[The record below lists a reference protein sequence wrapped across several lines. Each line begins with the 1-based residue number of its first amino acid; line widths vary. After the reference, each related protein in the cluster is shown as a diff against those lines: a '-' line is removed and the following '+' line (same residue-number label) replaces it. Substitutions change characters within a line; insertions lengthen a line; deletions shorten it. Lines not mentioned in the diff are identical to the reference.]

1 MFLAA
6 AVLGSCSYDSSEVD
20 GSITDLE
27 QRIAALEQKADDLE
41 SQLKSVSDFASASF
55 ISRIGTDEKG
65 NYVITYKTGEGQKKT
80 VTLAKASD
88 LSKAPMIGVAE
99 DEGTMYWRM
108 TSDNGATWEWILD
121 KNGTRMP
128 VATSTP
134 EIGIDKDGFW
144 TVGGKNTGVLA
155 NDTTNSIFKSVETNE
170 KGLAVFTLTDGSS
183 FSVAWKEA
191 LGITFSTPSFLAV
204 EDYNSA
210 VTVGYTVTGA
220 LAKDATVDYLTAY
233 NVNVKVY
240 ENMSSIS
247 VTMENGAEEG
257 NTVIMVTSGDEVVYK
272 PLFFT
277 YGKTVIDF
285 ESYIKNNELI
295 TPMGE
300 PVINLGGDMTPFTIR
315 VSHNI
320 DVEPS
325 VAVESASWLK
335 VVGTKALTTS
345 EFNFVAE
352 YFESKTNTPREGRI
366 ILKNSLY
373 DVSTSIVV
381 KQSPVVIGGGG
392 GDTPSEDKGIAD
404 VGTFMEFVRS
414 VNAGASTSR
423 WENADGEVCLL
434 ADIDLTGIE
443 WTPIGSATGV
453 GSGAPT
459 YEFSNA
465 FTGKF
470 NGKGHS
476 ITGISWTCDMS
487 KNNVYGLF
495 GAADGAKIS
504 NLIIGAEGDAIT
516 LTGTPDITPSVAGV
530 VGYAEKTTIANVTNN
545 VSIILEGECPQAMPT
560 CLAGIVGSGFNV
572 AVGGKSKD
580 NAVVNN
586 GDVLVKSKVANAQ
599 PGGTGLQVAGIM
611 AYVKQGTGSQ
621 FINCTNNA
629 HITGPNG
636 RGGGI
641 LGSIYGTEKA
651 GNKVTVSKCVN
662 NGLLED
668 NYLDYEGYANAKRMG
683 GIIGGSEAANVSVES
698 CTNNGNIFSHT
709 GCRAGGFVGHF
720 KGGIIAGCAN
730 TGIILSKITPQK
742 EDHSGGDGPGWA
754 AGYCNIK
761 ITGCTRGGKVGEWA
775 EYKDK
780 PEQAPDATVYN
791 AYGYQNSK
799 YFNAADN
806 Q

>member
-6 AVLGSCSYDSSEVD
+6 AALVSCSYDSSEVES
-20 GSITDLE
+20 SITDLE

-247 VTMENGAEEG
+247 VTMESGAEEG
-257 NTVIMVTSGDEVVYK
+257 NTVIMVTAGDEVVYK

-325 VAVESASWLK
+325 VATESASWLK

-373 DVSTSIVV
+373 DVSTAIVV
-381 KQSPVVIGGGG
+381 KQSPIVLGGGG

-404 VGTFMEFVRS
+404 AGTFMEFVRS

-504 NLIIGAEGDAIT
+504 NLVIGAEGDAIT

-530 VGYAEKTTIANVTNN
+530 VGYAANTTIANVTNN
-545 VSIILEGECPQAMPT
+545 VSIILEGECLQAMPT

-580 NAVVNN
+580 NAVENN

>member
-6 AVLGSCSYDSSEVD
+6 AVLGSCSYDSSEVE

-108 TSDNGATWEWILD
+108 TSDNGATWVWILD

-257 NTVIMVTSGDEVVYK
+257 NTVIMVTAGDEVVYK

-325 VAVESASWLK
+325 VATESASWLK
-335 VVGTKALTTS
+335 VVGTKALATS

-373 DVSTSIVV
+373 DVSTAIVV
-381 KQSPVVIGGGG
+381 KQSPIVLGGGG

-404 VGTFMEFVRS
+404 AGTFMEFVRS

-423 WENADGEVCLL
+423 WENTDGEVCLL

-443 WTPIGSATGV
+443 WTPIGSANGV

-504 NLIIGAEGDAIT
+504 NLVIGAEGDAIT

-530 VGYAEKTTIANVTNN
+530 VGYAENTTIANVTNN

-560 CLAGIVGSGFNV
+560 SLAGIVGSGFNV